1 LSFSADQTKVK
12 QREKLDRHLKKVLNL
27 KQTGKNAL
35 NKHVKS
41 KKGISLWEE
50 VDQFNA
56 SF

>member
-41 KKGISLWEE
+41 KKGIYLWEE

-56 SF
+56 YF